1 MNLFTG
7 RPASTRLISIFLG
20 LTLVL
25 SASCGWRSGGGNS
38 NRGGSRGGNPNANA
52 NSDDQTISVTVGK
65 SENRPVAA
73 TIQATG
79 SLTAQETSDIAPK
92 VAGKISNVYVNVG
105 QFVGAGATIAKV
117 DDTDA
122 RQQVAVARAAVQQ
135 RQADVRAAEVRLGLG
150 PNGKFNASSIPEVRT
165 ANANYEQ
172 ALAELRQAQAN
183 EKRYRELIESGDV
196 AMATYEQYRTA
207 RDTAQAK
214 ADAAKQQLETAVNQA
229 KQSNQAI
236 ASAQA
241 QLAAAQTNVGIA
253 EQNVADTVIRA
264 PFAGYISNR
273 PVAVGEFVSTASVVA
288 TILRTNPIKIVIQV
302 AEADVPNVVVG
313 RGVSLQVDAFPDRN
327 FAGYVSAVNPQVDP
341 TSRAASVEALIDNS
355 SNLLKAGMFAT
366 VRIIRE
372 GGSTGVFVPKA
383 SVLHDQTNQS
393 DRVFSINQGLAK
405 LNVVQLGP
413 EEGDAVQILSGID
426 PGLDVATSNV
436 DKLYEGAKVNI
447 VPQ

>member
-1 MNLFTG
+1 MTLLTG
-7 RPASTRLISIFLG
+7 RPALTRFIGFLIG
-20 LTLVL
+20 LAAVL
-25 SASCGWRSGGGNS
+25 SISCSWTSSGGA
-38 NRGGSRGGNPNANA
+38 NRGGGRGGNTNANA
-52 NSDDQTISVTVGK
+52 GSQDQTINVTIGK

-79 SLTAQETSDIAPK
+79 SLAAQETSDIAPK
-92 VAGKISNVYVNVG
+92 VAGKIANVYANVG
-105 QFVGAGATIAKV
+105 QFVGAGATVAKV

-122 RQQVAVARAAVQQ
+122 RQQVAVAQATVRQ
-135 RQADVRAAEVRLGLG
+135 RQSDVRAAEVKLGLG
-150 PNGKFNASSIPEVRT
+150 PNGKFNASAIPEVRT

-196 AMATYEQYRTA
+196 AMITYEQYRTA
-207 RDTAQAK
+207 RDTAQAR
-214 ADAAKQQLETAVNQA
+214 ADSAKQQLEAAVNQA

-236 ASAQA
+236 AGAQA

-264 PFAGYISNR
+264 PFAGYISAR

-355 SNLLKAGMFAT
+355 NNLLKAGMFAT

-372 GGSTGVFVPKA
+372 GGSVGVFVPRA
-383 SVLHDQTNQS
+383 SVFHDQTNQS
-393 DRVFSINQGLAK
+393 DRVFSVNAGIAK

-413 EEGDAVQILSGID
+413 EEGDAIQILSGID
-426 PGLDVATSNV
+426 PGLDVATSSV
-436 DKLYEGAKVNI
+436 EQLYEGAKVNI

>member
-1 MNLFTG
+1 MAFLSG
-7 RPASTRLISIFLG
+7 RPALTRTSVFILMILLSTS
-20 LTLVL
+20 
-25 SASCGWRSGGGNS
+25 SACSWFARGEGNRSANRQGRANS
-38 NRGGSRGGNPNANA
+38 NA
-52 NSDDQTISVTVGK
+52 NSQEEVISVTAGK

-92 VAGKISNVYVNVG
+92 VAGKIANVYVNVG

-122 RQQVAVARAAVQQ
+122 RQQVAVARATVRQ
-135 RQADVRAAEVRLGLG
+135 READVRAAEARLGLG
-150 PNGKFNASSIPEVRT
+150 PNGRFNASAIPEVRT

-172 ALAELRQAQAN
+172 ALAELRQAEAN

-196 AMATYEQYRTA
+196 AMVTYEQFRTT
-207 RDTAQAK
+207 RDTARAR
-214 ADAAKQQLETAVNQA
+214 AESARQQFEAAVNQA
-229 KQSNQAI
+229 RQSNQAI

-241 QLAAAQTNVGIA
+241 QLGAAQTNVGIA
-253 EQNVADTVIRA
+253 QQAVADTVIRA
-264 PFAGYISNR
+264 PFAGYISAR
-273 PVAVGEFVSTASVVA
+273 PIAVGEFVSTASVVA
-288 TILRTNPIKIVIQV
+288 TLLRTNPIKIVIQV
-302 AEADVPNVVVG
+302 SEADLPNVAIG
-313 RGVSLQVDAFPDRN
+313 RGVSLSLDAYPDRS

-366 VRIIRE
+366 VRIVRE
-372 GGSTGVFVPKA
+372 GGSVGVFVPRA
-383 SVLHDQTNQS
+383 SVMRDDTNQS
-393 DRVFSINQGLAK
+393 YRVFSIQDGTAK

-413 EEGDAVQILSGID
+413 EEGDAVQILAGID
-426 PGLDVATSNV
+426 AGLDVATSNLEQ
-436 DKLYEGAKVNI
+436 LYEGAKVNV

>member
-1 MNLFTG
+1 MTLFTG
-7 RPASTRLISIFLG
+7 RPSLTRLSGFFVSLAM
-20 LTLVL
+20 VL
-25 SASCGWRSGGGNS
+25 CASCSWTSGGGA
-38 NRGGSRGGNPNANA
+38 NRSGNRAANANANA
-52 NSDDQTISVTVGK
+52 NSAEQTINVTVGK

-105 QFVGAGATIAKV
+105 QFIGSGATIAKV

-122 RQQVAVARAAVQQ
+122 RQQVAVARATVKQ
-135 RQADVRAAEVRLGLG
+135 READVRAAEARLGLG
-150 PNGKFNASSIPEVRT
+150 PNGKFNASTIPEVRT
-165 ANANYEQ
+165 ANANYQQ
-172 ALAELRQAQAN
+172 ALAELRQAEAN

-196 AMATYEQYRTA
+196 AMVTYEQYRTA
-207 RDTAQAK
+207 RDTAQAR
-214 ADAAKQQLETAVNQA
+214 ADSARQQLETAINQA

-264 PFAGYISNR
+264 PFAGYISAR
-273 PVAVGEFVSTASVVA
+273 PVAVGEFVSTASIVA

-302 AEADVPNVVVG
+302 AEADVPNVAVG
-313 RGVSLQVDAFPDRN
+313 RGVSVQVDAFPDRN

-341 TSRAASVEALIDNS
+341 TSRAASVEALVDNS

-366 VRIIRE
+366 VRIVRE
-372 GGSTGVFVPKA
+372 GGSIGVFVPRS
-383 SVLHDQTNQS
+383 SVFHDQTNQS
-393 DRVFSINQGLAK
+393 DVVFSINEGIVK

-413 EEGDAVQILSGID
+413 QEGDAVQILSGID
-426 PGLDVATSNV
+426 PGLDVATSNI
-436 DKLYEGAKVNI
+436 DQLYEGAKVNI